1 MLTRVSN
8 VLALIVI
15 TRSNY
20 SFLIHLKIGDHVK
33 ENIDFNQIKILL
45 GPKQVQNTEHLR
57 EIQWVLHTIRLLSFI
72 YVTSVLANM

>member
-33 ENIDFNQIKILL
+33 ENIDFNQI
-45 GPKQVQNTEHLR
+45 
-57 EIQWVLHTIRLLSFI
+57 
-72 YVTSVLANM
+72 